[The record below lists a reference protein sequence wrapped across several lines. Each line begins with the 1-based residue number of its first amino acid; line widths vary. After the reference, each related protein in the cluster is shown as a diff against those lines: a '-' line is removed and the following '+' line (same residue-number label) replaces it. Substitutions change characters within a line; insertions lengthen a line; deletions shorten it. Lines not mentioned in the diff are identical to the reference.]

1 MSHLTI
7 APIRNVQ
14 YYEQLTAGPSPVSL
28 ADLKCYLKIT
38 NTTDDALLQSLLDA
52 STEYGERYTARDFRV
67 KTWRLLQDCFEE
79 EIVLSRS
86 LVDTVDSIEYIKD
99 AAFTAATLA
108 DTYLKTQ
115 RQESIL
121 LLLSGKCYP
130 TDGDDRQQS
139 VKIEFTTRAFPCADS
154 IKTAIKRHASFVYEN
169 RGDCMDSGSSGDCGC
184 GSDTAAQSGALAI
197 YDQFRISRV

>member
-7 APIRNVQ
+7 TPIRNVQ

-28 ADLKCYLKIT
+28 ADAKCYLKIT
-38 NTTDDALLQSLLDA
+38 NTTDDALLQSLIDA
-52 STEYGERYTARDFRV
+52 ATEFGERYTGRDFRV
-67 KTWRLLQDCFEE
+67 KTWRLLQDCFEQ

-115 RQESIL
+115 RQESIIL
-121 LLLSGKCYP
+121 LLAGEAYP

-139 VKIEFTTRAFPCADS
+139 IKIEFTTKAFPCGDS
-154 IKTAIKRHASFVYEN
+154 IKTAIKRHVALVYEN
-169 RGDCMDSGSSGDCGC
+169 RGECMDSTGGCSCDGGSAS
-184 GSDTAAQSGALAI
+184 QSGASSI